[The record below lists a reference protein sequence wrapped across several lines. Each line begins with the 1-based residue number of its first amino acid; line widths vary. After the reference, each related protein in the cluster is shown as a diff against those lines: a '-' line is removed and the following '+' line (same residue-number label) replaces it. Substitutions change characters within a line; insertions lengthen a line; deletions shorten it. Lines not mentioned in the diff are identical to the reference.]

1 MKLFDLID
9 IFGTHIQFTLNNR
22 AGIST
27 LGGGIIT
34 LLISIFFIGLFFLL
48 GNDFINKKNPK
59 ISTSIYEQVDY
70 PFVNMSK
77 YNLTVA
83 ILMSTTA
90 VKNTDIFNGL
100 FNPRYTYYRQLYNK
114 STDDYEYNDAFSIK
128 QEEIQCSEEFLIKY
142 NLPYGTYACIN
153 FMGDGML
160 GGGFGLDEYAI
171 PVLFL
176 GFCKY
181 GYYFNN
187 SQMCNSLN
195 EYDKDIPYSATIY
208 YPTVLYDPN
217 NHDNPITII
226 YNRFSVF
233 VELNFPKNILIAY
246 STTIFEDDSGIIV
259 EKRKNST
266 YYSVDQYEVSNYYL
280 KDEKLQIPY
289 SSSDFLTIQ
298 LALNKKITY
307 HRRSYQ
313 KLPEVLSS
321 MFSIIKIVIC
331 VVQTIFILF
340 INPIIKEFTLLN
352 LFYDTSKNTS
362 SFQYYF
368 KKESN
373 LSNSKSGNISISN
386 NYLVEQNKTPITNS
400 LKCSTLATSMG
411 TPTRH
416 LKKEKNNKLTIYE
429 YFYYTFKKCKHLNTE
444 KLKIIDRANNSI
456 HEFFDLKYY
465 TKIIYDF
472 QIMKKYVF
480 KNDNFLFLLTNFYKK
495 ANMWKPNEI
504 RQLYGFNINTNSFI
518 EEYKN
523 NKDNPSREKIIE
535 TLRKNDEFFLNL
547 VQDNVKENI
556 INLSESI
563 KV

>member
-59 ISTSIYEQVDY
+59 TSTSIYEQVDY

-83 ILMSTTA
+83 ILMSTSA

-142 NLPYGTYACIN
+142 NLPNGTYACIN

-226 YNRFSVF
+226 YNR
-233 VELNFPKNILIAY
+233 
-246 STTIFEDDSGIIV
+246 
-259 EKRKNST
+259 
-266 YYSVDQYEVSNYYL
+266 YL
-280 KDEKLQIPY
+280 Y
-289 SSSDFLTIQ
+289 
-298 LALNKKITY
+298 
-307 HRRSYQ
+307 
-313 KLPEVLSS
+313 
-321 MFSIIKIVIC
+321 
-331 VVQTIFILF
+331 
-340 INPIIKEFTLLN
+340 
-352 LFYDTSKNTS
+352 
-362 SFQYYF
+362 FQY
-368 KKESN
+368 
-373 LSNSKSGNISISN
+373 
-386 NYLVEQNKTPITNS
+386 
-400 LKCSTLATSMG
+400 
-411 TPTRH
+411 H
-416 LKKEKNNKLTIYE
+416 
-429 YFYYTFKKCKHLNTE
+429 
-444 KLKIIDRANNSI
+444 
-456 HEFFDLKYY
+456 
-465 TKIIYDF
+465 
-472 QIMKKYVF
+472 
-480 KNDNFLFLLTNFYKK
+480 
-495 ANMWKPNEI
+495 
-504 RQLYGFNINTNSFI
+504 
-518 EEYKN
+518 
-523 NKDNPSREKIIE
+523 
-535 TLRKNDEFFLNL
+535 
-547 VQDNVKENI
+547 
-556 INLSESI
+556 
-563 KV
+563 